1 MVGFLLPT
9 LVMVLVAPPT
19 QVGAANATQANPASA
34 APAAQTDAAS
44 RVASALTLQE
54 ALLLAHAAN
63 ARLPAAAAEAEI
75 AREKLREAR
84 AERWLKVAIEGD
96 LVDAPAGAY
105 DPILTNLG
113 EERLQVTGRQPLYD
127 GGERRAAVS
136 RAEAQ
141 TKAADARFRIAERD
155 IDLEVRSRFAEML
168 AAESE
173 ISALSDGIKRLES
186 YRGLLRS
193 RRASGQ
199 GVTADVLK
207 TEVRLSSEQ
216 AALVEA
222 EQRRDEARL
231 ELNALMGREP
241 DSPLHVAEMPP
252 PRAPAALPIE
262 GDVPEV
268 AQASAE
274 VSSAQ
279 ADLLAAR
286 ALRRPHLFAAADT
299 GLWGSDTTRLFP
311 PDLKSEHRHPSFAD
325 RIRRDSG
332 YSLSLNLSWPIFD
345 FGAASARTAQARIAV
360 TQAQL
365 QKVVQQ
371 REAALEREKAR
382 AAVENLYREIEIL
395 SAAAPSARDS
405 YLEVESRYRG
415 GAATSLEVL
424 DAYSAALDAEVRLAE
439 VISRYRIG
447 EAFRIRW
454 SPP

>member
-1 MVGFLLPT
+1 MVGFLLST
-9 LVMVLVAPPT
+9 LAMMFLAPPA
-19 QVGAANATQANPASA
+19 QAVAASATPTDA
-34 APAAQTDAAS
+34 APAPS
-44 RVASALTLQE
+44 PLTLPE
-54 ALLLAHAAN
+54 ALRLAHAAN
-63 ARLPAAAAEAEI
+63 AKLPAAVAETEI
-75 AREKLREAR
+75 AREKIREAR
-84 AERWLKVAIEGD
+84 AERWLKVAVEGNF
-96 LVDAPAGAY
+96 LYAPAGSY
-105 DPILTNLG
+105 DPIVTNLG
-113 EERLQVTGRQPLYD
+113 EERLQLTGKQPLYD

-141 TKAADARFRIAERD
+141 TRAADARYRIAERD
-155 IDLEVRSRFAEML
+155 VDLEVRSRYSEML

-173 ISALSDGIKRLES
+173 IAVRRDGIKRLEG

-193 RRASGQ
+193 RRAAGQ
-199 GVTADVLK
+199 GVAADVLK

-231 ELNALMGREP
+231 ELNSLIGREP
-241 DSPLHVAEMPP
+241 DTPLHVAELPA
-252 PRAPAALPIE
+252 PRAPAILPIE
-262 GDVPEV
+262 GEVPEV
-268 AQASAE
+268 AEASAE
-274 VSSAQ
+274 VASAQ

-286 ALRRPHLFAAADT
+286 AQRRPHLFAAADA
-299 GLWGSDTTRLFP
+299 GLWGSDTTRLYP
-311 PDLKSEHRHPSFAD
+311 PDLKSEHPHPNLTD

-332 YSLSLNLSWPIFD
+332 YSLSLNLTWPIFD

-371 REAALEREKAR
+371 RGVALEREKAR
-382 AAVENLYREIEIL
+382 STVENLYREIEIL

-424 DAYSAALDAEVRLAE
+424 DAYAAAVEAEVRLAE
-439 VISRYRIG
+439 VVSRYRIG
-447 EAFRIRW
+447 EALRIRW
-454 SPP
+454 SAP